1 MNKTARKLLFLQRIG
16 NYDGDNGDDGNGVRQ
31 NILTKISRILIEGGC
46 MNLQSHYFLCYFMD
60 IKWDYLDVFL
70 LSNWGKFIDI

>member
-16 NYDGDNGDDGNGVRQ
+16 NDDGDNGDDGNGVRQ

-46 MNLQSHYFLCYFMD
+46 MNMQSQ
-60 IKWDYLDVFL
+60 
-70 LSNWGKFIDI
+70 